1 MQVFKVDGMTCEHC
15 VKAVSGAVHGIDRA
29 AQVQVDLAA
38 GEVRVQTTHPVDQ
51 VLEAIINEG
60 YKAEAVPAA
69 KTNR

>member
-1 MQVFKVDGMTCEHC
+1 MQIFKVEGMTCAHC
-15 VKAVSGAVHGIDRA
+15 ERAITGAVQAVDGA

-38 GEVRVQTTHPVDQ
+38 GEVRVHTTHPVDQ

-69 KTNR
+69 KTSH

>member
-15 VKAVSGAVHGIDRA
+15 VKAISGAVHAIDST

>member
-1 MQVFKVDGMTCEHC
+1 MQIFKVDGMTCAHC
-15 VKAVSGAVHGIDRA
+15 ERAITGAIQAIDTA

-38 GEVRVQTTHPVDQ
+38 GEVRVHTTHPVDQ

-69 KTNR
+69 KASH

>member
-1 MQVFKVDGMTCEHC
+1 MQIFKVQGMTCEHC
-15 VKAVSGAVHGIDRA
+15 VKAVTGAVQAIDAA

-38 GEVRVQTTHPVDQ
+38 GEVRVHTSHPVDQ

-69 KTNR
+69 KTSH